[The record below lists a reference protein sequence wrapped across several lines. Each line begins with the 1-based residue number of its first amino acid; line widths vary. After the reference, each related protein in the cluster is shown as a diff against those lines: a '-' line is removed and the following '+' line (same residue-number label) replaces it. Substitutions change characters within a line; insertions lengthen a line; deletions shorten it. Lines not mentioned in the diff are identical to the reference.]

1 MTDDGLALARSLGA
15 QTCDLQRGMREVQ
28 RRILDAN
35 TREPDPKKHTKLHVE
50 DGVHLND
57 LGQLTMAYAMIKGL
71 GAPADVSSASLDWTT
86 GKTATTSA
94 CRISEVEKTGDGLTF
109 TRLDE
114 ASPLNLGVLSGLNY
128 RWVPLP
134 DGINRHLLTVIGL
147 PPGNYDL
154 RAGGRALGTVTAAQ
168 LAAGLNI
175 SSITADGWQPG
186 GPWNVQSDSV
196 KELVTARDQLLHGTT
211 LRKLFA
217 GDHPDTAALDRTAA
231 ELDESLTNL
240 MRRTA
245 RPQPYRFEIRR
256 AEK

>member
-1 MTDDGLALARSLGA
+1 MTGDGLTLARSLGA
-15 QTCDLQRGMREVQ
+15 SPCDLQRGMREVQ

-35 TREPDPKKHTKLHVE
+35 SKEPDAKKHTKLHVE
-50 DGVHLND
+50 DGVHFND
-57 LGQLTMAYAMIKGL
+57 LGQLAMAYALIKGL
-71 GAPADVSSASLDWTT
+71 GAPPDVSSASLDWTT
-86 GKTATTSA
+86 GKTTATSA
-94 CRISEVEKTGDGLTF
+94 CVITEVAKTGDSLTF
-109 TRLDE
+109 TRLDD
-114 ASPLNLGVLSGLNY
+114 ASPLNLGILSGLNY
-128 RWVPLP
+128 RWVPIP
-134 DGINRHLLTVIGL
+134 EGINRLMLTVTGL
-147 PPGNYDL
+147 PPGQYNL
-154 RAGGRALGTVTAAQ
+154 QAGGRALGKVTADQ
-168 LAAGLNI
+168 LAAGLNL
-175 SSITADGWQPG
+175 SSTTADGWEPG
-186 GPWNVQSDSV
+186 GPWDAQSDSV